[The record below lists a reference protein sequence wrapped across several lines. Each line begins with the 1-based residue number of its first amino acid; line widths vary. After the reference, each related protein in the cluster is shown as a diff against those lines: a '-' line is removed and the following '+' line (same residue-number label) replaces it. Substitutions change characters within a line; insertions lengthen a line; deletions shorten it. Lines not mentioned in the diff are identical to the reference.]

1 MSIRVMIADDHA
13 VVRSGIR
20 ALFATERDLEV
31 VGEAR
36 DGLEAVMMAEKC
48 EPDVILMDLMMPG
61 LNGLDAIRRI
71 IAKKPEAR
79 ILVLSSFSTDD
90 RVVAA
95 LDAGASGYQLKD
107 ASLEDLM
114 EAIRRVNEGES
125 SLHPSIA
132 RKFLRGLDRSQ
143 RNTPM
148 HDQLTERESDV
159 LRLIARGRSNKE
171 IADRLFIGEAT
182 VRTHVSNI
190 LSKLRVES
198 RTQAALYALRGGM
211 VPLDEADVL

>member
-36 DGLEAVMMAEKC
+36 DGLEAVMVAEKC

-71 IAKKPEAR
+71 MARKPEAK

-95 LDAGASGYQLKD
+95 LDAGAVGYQLKD

-132 RKFLRGLDRSQ
+132 RKFLRGLDRSI
-143 RNTPM
+143 RSGPVI
-148 HDQLTERESDV
+148 DRLTDRETDV
-159 LRLIARGRSNKE
+159 LRLIAYGKSNKE
-171 IADRLFIGEAT
+171 IADHLFIGKAT

-190 LSKLRVES
+190 LSKLRLES
-198 RTQAALYALRGGM
+198 RTQAALYALRGGI
-211 VPLDEADVL
+211 VPLEEADGL